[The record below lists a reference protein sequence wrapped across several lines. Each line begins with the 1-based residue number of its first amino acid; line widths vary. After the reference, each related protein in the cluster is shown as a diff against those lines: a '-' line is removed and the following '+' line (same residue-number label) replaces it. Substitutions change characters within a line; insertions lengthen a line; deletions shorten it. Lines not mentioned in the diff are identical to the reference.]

1 MWPSHHVASVQVR
14 ASIGWIMNKALWLG
28 LVVLLTVQILIA
40 DACHLRWPDANVP
53 LIAVLVIGGSARQF
67 VIHVLGQR
75 R

>member
-1 MWPSHHVASVQVR
+1 
-14 ASIGWIMNKALWLG
+14 
-28 LVVLLTVQILIA
+28 VVLLTVQILIA
-40 DACHLRWPDANVP
+40 YASHLRWPDANVP